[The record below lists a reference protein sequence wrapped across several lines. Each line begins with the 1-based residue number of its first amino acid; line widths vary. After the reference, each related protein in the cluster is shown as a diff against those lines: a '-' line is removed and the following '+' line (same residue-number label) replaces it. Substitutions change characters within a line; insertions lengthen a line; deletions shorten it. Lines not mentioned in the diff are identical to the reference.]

1 MSEVMR
7 NILNEL
13 AEEIFELKCGRCNR
27 AAFDLQSTEKGDFV
41 VYCRSCGNARMV
53 IKKND

>member
-1 MSEVMR
+1 MR